1 MNLDSCINNH
11 DYFFSGEF
19 DNAKSTNINFYKTFI
34 KYLPLLLHS
43 EIKAILILYY
53 FLNKLCL
60 QRSKEYVKMKLLFS
74 RLIYTSFSSWINTR
88 IWALTH
94 NSNEF
99 WAKAKNLNHQT
110 HDLKVVAIEKIRSFS
125 NCLYIVVTYKYDLI
139 TFN

>member
-53 FLNKLCL
+53 FLNKL
-60 QRSKEYVKMKLLFS
+60 FS
-74 RLIYTSFSSWINTR
+74 RLISTSFSSWINTR